1 MCYQW
6 IFLQSHL
13 LDSGEKRKR
22 EFQKDGETSV
32 LLSLKNTASIL
43 FLHRSLGPFNLPC
56 IRSFYWTI
64 KSRSRGIAPSIG
76 AMESV
81 VVGTEAH
88 KPMLLYIADTLKRHE
103 LSAQKN
109 SWARTMW
116 TSAVIW
122 MQKSRPCGRG
132 EAWSTVIYLCCVI
145 RF

>member
-6 IFLQSHL
+6 IFFQGHL

-32 LLSLKNTASIL
+32 LLSLKNTANIL
-43 FLHRSLGPFNLPC
+43 FLHRSLGPFNWPC

-64 KSRSRGIAPSIG
+64 KSRSRGIASSIG
-76 AMESV
+76 AVESV
-81 VVGTEAH
+81 VAGTEAH
-88 KPMLLYIADTLKRHE
+88 KPALLYIANTLKRHE
-103 LSAQKN
+103 LSAQKI
-109 SWARTMW
+109 SWAPTKW
-116 TSAVIW
+116 ISAVIW

-132 EAWSTVIYLCCVI
+132 EALSTVIYLCCVL